1 MLYDIYKVG
10 QSQTNPWGIIDFP
23 KETRLS
29 QERTEQMMSADAY
42 SGKSIIQKVLRL
54 CCQNSQVGSY
64 FVCAILYQTHISIV
78 REKWSINW
86 SRNVPLMVWANH
98 PPTEWFGWKICQWR
112 SPWFHLIGCDD
123 SRVSYLEMD
132 RDGLKALSEHEITW
146 NSKDGVTY

>member
-64 FVCAILYQTHISIV
+64 FVCAILHSSNSYQHRK
-78 REKWSINW
+78 REMVDELKQKRTIN
-86 SRNVPLMVWANH
+86 
-98 PPTEWFGWKICQWR
+98 G
-112 SPWFHLIGCDD
+112 
-123 SRVSYLEMD
+123 VS
-132 RDGLKALSEHEITW
+132 
-146 NSKDGVTY
+146 